1 VSEAAS
7 AAPAAGDEL
16 LRAALYYAARG
27 LFVFPLHETDA
38 EGACSCGKPSCSSP
52 GKHPR
57 TLHGL
62 KDASAGEEQ
71 VRSWWTRWPT
81 ANIAVNCGAS
91 GRVVVDVDVK
101 DARGGGETWR
111 DLQAQL
117 DSHEDGVRLEGTA
130 IVGTPSGGLHA
141 HYLAGD
147 HRVGSKNDL
156 LGPGIDVKAEGGYVL
171 LPPSRIAGVPY
182 TWAQGHGLE
191 QTAPLPA
198 ALAERLA
205 FTTPRPNLRAVEGDD
220 GGEGPIT
227 QGSRDDTLFRAACAL
242 RRRGHAR
249 SEIEA
254 LLEEMNKRCRPP
266 LSGEELRHIA
276 GSAMRYEPG
285 GPRPRKRHCLNDDG
299 NADRLIDAYGER
311 IRYCDEL
318 GMWLI
323 YDGRRW
329 RRDRVREIEDLA
341 AKALRGIGAEAAA
354 VDGAEHKELLR
365 WGLRSGDVPRIRAAI
380 ARAASDERVR
390 IRASELDADPWLLT
404 CLSGTLDLRSGRLRP
419 HASSDL
425 ISRLAPCEW
434 DPAARSEELELL
446 LDHATGGDRV
456 FAAFLRRAAGYS
468 LTGLAGEEVFFL
480 LEGPEATGK
489 STLTE
494 ALMATL
500 GDYARAAN
508 AELFLARARAGG
520 PREELVALDGARLV
534 VVAEFGREKSM
545 NEALL
550 KQLTGGDRVS
560 ARGCYE
566 REREFDF
573 TAKLWFHTNFIPA
586 MSDDDGAV
594 WRRARIVPFKHT
606 VAPKDR
612 DGGLKAR
619 LCDPAVSGAAMLAWA
634 AQGCDEWREGG
645 LGSAPAVEQATR
657 SVRESMDPLAGF
669 FEDCCAFEPAAW
681 TRNCDL
687 KAAHAA
693 WHGGGSMPRLSD
705 RDWGARFTR
714 RGATPRKRN
723 GARGWLGV
731 RLLDANEA
739 GASDVQGH

>member
-1 VSEAAS
+1 MSKAAP

-16 LRAALYYAARG
+16 LGAALDYAARG
-27 LFVFPLHETDA
+27 LFVLPLHETDA
-38 EGACSCGKPSCSSP
+38 GGACSCGKASCSSP

-57 TLHGL
+57 TPHGL
-62 KDASAGEEQ
+62 KDATTHEAQ
-71 VRSWWTRWPT
+71 IRSWWSRWPR
-81 ANIAVNCGAS
+81 ANIGMNCGAS
-91 GRVVVDVDVK
+91 GRVVCDVDVK

-111 DLQAQL
+111 GLQAQL
-117 DSHEDGVRLEGTA
+117 DGREDGARLEDTS
-130 IVGTPSGGLHA
+130 IVETPSGGLHA
-141 HYLAGD
+141 HYLAGPQ
-147 HRVGSKNDL
+147 RVGSKNDL

-171 LPPSRIAGVPY
+171 LPPSRISGVPY
-182 TWAQGHGLE
+182 AWGQDHGLDRA
-191 QTAPLPA
+191 APLPA

-205 FTTPRPNLRAVEGDD
+205 FTAPRPSLHAVET
-220 GGEGPIT
+220 GGTPEELITEGA
-227 QGSRDDTLFRAACAL
+227 RNETLFRAACAL
-242 RRRGHAR
+242 RRRGHSR
-249 SEIEA
+249 SEIQV
-254 LLEEMNKRCRPP
+254 LLEEMNRRCQPP
-266 LSGEELRHIA
+266 LSGEEVRHIA
-276 GSAMRYEPG
+276 GSAMRYEPEEPK
-285 GPRPRKRHCLNDDG
+285 PRRRHALNDDG

-329 RRDRVREIEDLA
+329 RRDRVREIENLA

-354 VDGAEHKELLR
+354 VEGAEYKELLR
-365 WGLRSGDVPRIRAAI
+365 WGLRSGDVPRIRASI

-419 HASSDL
+419 HAAGDL

-434 DPAARSEELELL
+434 DPAARSEDLEQLL
-446 LDHATGGDRV
+446 EHATGGDRA

-494 ALMATL
+494 ALMAAL

-520 PREELVALDGARLV
+520 PRDELVALDGARLV
-534 VVAEFGREKSM
+534 VVAEFGRDKGM

-606 VAPKDR
+606 VAAKDR
-612 DGGLKAR
+612 DGRLKAR
-619 LCDPAVSGAAMLAWA
+619 LRDPAISGAAMLAWA

-645 LGSAPAVEQATR
+645 LGTAPAVEQATR

-669 FEDCCAFEPAAW
+669 FEDCCAFEPGAW

-693 WHGGGSMPRLSD
+693 WHGGGSARRLSD
-705 RDWGARFTR
+705 REWGARFTS
-714 RGATPRKRN
+714 RGAAPRKRN
-723 GARGWLGV
+723 GVRGWLGV
-731 RLLDANEA
+731 RLLDASEA
-739 GASDVQGH
+739 GASDA